1 MAMSSFIGKTYR
13 AQGKLLLTGEY
24 FVLDDAV
31 ALALPTKM
39 GQRFE
44 ILEGKDSYLTWESY
58 DRDGNGWF
66 SATYA
71 IPDLEV
77 IQSNQTEVALRLQ
90 QILRQ
95 VFSHSNLSSQA
106 LSGCNIQSHLEFSRH
121 WGLGS
126 SSTLISFLADLTEVN
141 PYQLLENTFGGSG
154 YDLACAQATG
164 PILYQN
170 KTAQPV
176 QFQPAFAEQLYF
188 VYLGKKQNSR
198 EGIQCYRA
206 LGQIAPETIAAVNQL
221 TYDFLN
227 SPDLDAF
234 ESNIVHHETLVA
246 KTLNL
251 PRAQELW
258 FSDFWGQIKS
268 LGAWGGDF
276 VLATSNRGAA
286 ETKAYFQKN
295 GFTVLLPYAEMV
307 L

>member
-1 MAMSSFIGKTYR
+1 MSSFIGKTYR

-24 FVLDDAV
+24 FVLDNAV

-44 ILEGKDSYLTWESY
+44 ILEGKDSGLTWESY
-58 DRDGNGWF
+58 DSDGSCWF
-66 SATYA
+66 SGTYA
-71 IPDLEV
+71 IPDLEL

-90 QILRQ
+90 QLLRQ

-126 SSTLISFLADLTEVN
+126 SSTLISFLAELTGVN
-141 PYQLLENTFGGSG
+141 PYQLLEATFGGSG

-170 KTAQPV
+170 KTAHPV
-176 QFQPAFAEQLYF
+176 KFEPDFAEQLYF

-198 EGIQCYRA
+198 EGIQRYRA
-206 LGQIAPETIAAVNQL
+206 LGQIASETIEAVNQL

-227 SPDLDAF
+227 SPNLDAF
-234 ESNIVHHETLVA
+234 ESNIIHHETLVA

-258 FSDFWGQIKS
+258 FADFWGQIKS

-276 VLATSNRGAA
+276 VLATSNREAA

>member
-1 MAMSSFIGKTYR
+1 MSSFIGKTYR

-24 FVLDDAV
+24 FVLDGTL

-44 ILEGKDSYLTWESY
+44 ILESINTGLTWESY
-58 DRDGNGWF
+58 DRDGNCWF
-66 SATYA
+66 SASYA
-71 IPDLEV
+71 TPDLDV
-77 IQSNQTEVALRLQ
+77 IQSNQAEVALRLQ
-90 QILRQ
+90 QILQ
-95 VFSHSNLSSQA
+95 QAFLHSTLSTEA
-106 LSGCNIQSHLEFSRH
+106 LSGCNIQAHLEFSRH

-126 SSTLISFLADLTEVN
+126 SSTLISFLADLTGVN
-141 PYQLLENTFGGSG
+141 PYQLLEATFGGSG

-198 EGIQCYRA
+198 EGIQRYRA
-206 LGQIAPETIAAVNQL
+206 LGQITLETIEAVNQL
-221 TYDFLN
+221 THDFLN

-276 VLATSNRGAA
+276 VLATSNREEA
-286 ETKAYFQKN
+286 ETKVYFQAK
-295 GFTVLLPYAEMV
+295 GFDVVLSYAEMV

>member
-1 MAMSSFIGKTYR
+1 MSSFIGKRYR

-24 FVLDDAV
+24 FVLDNAV

-44 ILEGKDSYLTWESY
+44 ILEGKDSDLTWESY
-58 DRDGNGWF
+58 DSDGNCWF
-66 SATYA
+66 SGTYA
-71 IPDLEV
+71 IPDLEL

-90 QILRQ
+90 QLLRQ

-126 SSTLISFLADLTEVN
+126 SSTLISFLAELTGVN
-141 PYQLLENTFGGSG
+141 PYQLLEATFGGSG

-170 KTAQPV
+170 KTAHPV
-176 QFQPAFAEQLYF
+176 KFEPDFAEQLYF

-198 EGIQCYRA
+198 EGIQRYRA
-206 LGQIAPETIAAVNQL
+206 LGQIASETIAAVNQL

-227 SPDLDAF
+227 SPNLDAF
-234 ESNIVHHETLVA
+234 ESNIIHHETLVA

-258 FSDFWGQIKS
+258 FADFWGQIKS

-276 VLATSNRGAA
+276 VLATSNREAA
-286 ETKAYFQKN
+286 ETKAYFQAK

>member
-1 MAMSSFIGKTYR
+1 MSSFIGKTYR

-24 FVLDDAV
+24 FVLDNAI

-44 ILEGKDSYLTWESY
+44 ILEGKNSDLTWESY
-58 DRDGNGWF
+58 DSDGNCWF
-66 SATYA
+66 SGTYA
-71 IPDLEV
+71 IPDLEL

-90 QILRQ
+90 QLLRQ

-106 LSGCNIQSHLEFSRH
+106 LSGCNIQAHLEFSRH

-126 SSTLISFLADLTEVN
+126 SSTLISFLAELTGVN
-141 PYQLLENTFGGSG
+141 PYQLLEATFGGSG

-176 QFQPAFAEQLYF
+176 KFQPDFAEQLYF

-198 EGIQCYRA
+198 EGIQRYRA
-206 LGQIAPETIAAVNQL
+206 LGQIVPETIDAVSKL

-227 SPDLDAF
+227 SPNLDAF
-234 ESNIVHHETLVA
+234 ESNIIHHETLVA

-258 FSDFWGQIKS
+258 FADFWGQIKS

-286 ETKAYFQKN
+286 ETKAYFQAK
-295 GFTVLLPYAEMV
+295 GFDVLLPYAEMV

>member
-1 MAMSSFIGKTYR
+1 MSSFIGKRYR

-24 FVLDDAV
+24 FVLDGAL
-31 ALALPTKM
+31 ALALPTKL

-44 ILEGKDSYLTWESY
+44 ILESNNTGLTWESY
-58 DRDGNGWF
+58 DRDGNCWF

-95 VFSHSNLSSQA
+95 AFLHSTLSTEA

-141 PYQLLENTFGGSG
+141 PYQLLETTFGGSG

-198 EGIQCYRA
+198 EGIQRYRA
-206 LGQIAPETIAAVNQL
+206 LGQIAPETIEAVSQL
-221 TYDFLN
+221 THDFLD

-234 ESNIVHHETLVA
+234 ESNIIHHETLVA
-246 KTLNL
+246 KTLSL

-258 FSDFWGQIKS
+258 FADFWGQIKS

-276 VLATSNRGAA
+276 VLATSNREAA
-286 ETKAYFQKN
+286 ETKVYFHAK
-295 GFTVLLPYAEMV
+295 GFDVVLPYAEMV

>member
-1 MAMSSFIGKTYR
+1 MSSFIGKTYR

-24 FVLDDAV
+24 FVLDGAL

-44 ILEGKDSYLTWESY
+44 ILESKDSDLTWESY
-58 DRDGNGWF
+58 DSDGNCWF
-66 SATYA
+66 SGTYA
-71 IPDLEV
+71 IPDLEL

-90 QILRQ
+90 QLLRQ

-126 SSTLISFLADLTEVN
+126 SSTLISFLAELTGVN
-141 PYQLLENTFGGSG
+141 PYQLLEATFGGSG

-170 KTAQPV
+170 KTAQHIK
-176 QFQPAFAEQLYF
+176 FKPAFAEQLYF

-198 EGIQCYRA
+198 EGIQRYRA
-206 LGQIAPETIAAVNQL
+206 LGQIASETIAAVSQL
-221 TYDFLN
+221 THDFLN

-234 ESNIVHHETLVA
+234 ESNIIHHETLVA

-251 PRAQELW
+251 PRAQALW
-258 FSDFWGQIKS
+258 FADFWGQIKS

-276 VLATSNRGAA
+276 VLATSNRGAV

>member
-1 MAMSSFIGKTYR
+1 
-13 AQGKLLLTGEY
+13 LLTGEY
-24 FVLDDAV
+24 FVLDGTL

-44 ILEGKDSYLTWESY
+44 ILESINTGLTWESY
-58 DRDGNGWF
+58 DRDGNCWF
-66 SATYA
+66 SASYA
-71 IPDLEV
+71 TPDLDV
-77 IQSNQTEVALRLQ
+77 IQSNQAEVALRLQ
-90 QILRQ
+90 QILQ
-95 VFSHSNLSSQA
+95 QAFLHSTLSTEA

-126 SSTLISFLADLTEVN
+126 SSTLIIFLAELTGVN
-141 PYQLLENTFGGSG
+141 PYQLLEATFGGSG

-198 EGIQCYRA
+198 EGIQRYRA
-206 LGQIAPETIAAVNQL
+206 LGQIAPETIVAVNQL

-258 FSDFWGQIKS
+258 FADFWGQIKS

-276 VLATSNRGAA
+276 VLATSNREEA
-286 ETKAYFQKN
+286 ETKVYFQAK
-295 GFTVLLPYAEMV
+295 GFDVVLPYAEMV

>member
-1 MAMSSFIGKTYR
+1 MSSFIGKTYR

-44 ILEGKDSYLTWESY
+44 ILEGKDSDLTWESY
-58 DRDGNGWF
+58 DSDGSCWF
-66 SATYA
+66 SGTYA
-71 IPDLEV
+71 IPDLEL

-90 QILRQ
+90 QLLRQ

-106 LSGCNIQSHLEFSRH
+106 LSGCNIQAHLEFSRH

-126 SSTLISFLADLTEVN
+126 SSTLISFLAELTGVN
-141 PYQLLENTFGGSG
+141 PYQLLEATFGGSG

-170 KTAQPV
+170 KTAQLV
-176 QFQPAFAEQLYF
+176 KFQPDFAEQLYF

-198 EGIQCYRA
+198 EGIQRYRA
-206 LGQIAPETIAAVNQL
+206 LGQIASETIAAVSQL
-221 TYDFLN
+221 THDFLN
-227 SPDLDAF
+227 SPNLDAF
-234 ESNIVHHETLVA
+234 ESNIIHHETLVA

-258 FSDFWGQIKS
+258 FADFWGQIKS

-276 VLATSNRGAA
+276 VLATSNREAA

>member
-1 MAMSSFIGKTYR
+1 MSLFIGKTYR
-13 AQGKLLLTGEY
+13 AKGKLLLTGEY
-24 FVLDDAV
+24 FVLDNAV
-31 ALALPTKM
+31 SLALPTKM

-44 ILEGKDSYLTWESY
+44 IFEGKNTDLTWESY
-58 DRDGNGWF
+58 DSDGNCWF
-66 SATYA
+66 NGTYA
-71 IPDLEV
+71 IPDLEL

-95 VFSHSNLSSQA
+95 VFFHSNLSSQA
-106 LSGCNIQSHLEFSRH
+106 LSGCNIQAHLEFSRH

-126 SSTLISFLADLTEVN
+126 SSTLISFLAELAGVN
-141 PYQLLENTFGGSG
+141 PYQLLEATFGGSG

-170 KTAQPV
+170 KTAQHVKFEPD
-176 QFQPAFAEQLYF
+176 FAEQLYF

-198 EGIQCYRA
+198 EGIQRYRA

-221 TYDFLN
+221 THDFLN
-227 SPDLDAF
+227 SPNLDAF
-234 ESNIVHHETLVA
+234 ESNIIHHETLVA

-276 VLATSNRGAA
+276 VLATSNRGAV
-286 ETKAYFQKN
+286 ETKAYFQEK